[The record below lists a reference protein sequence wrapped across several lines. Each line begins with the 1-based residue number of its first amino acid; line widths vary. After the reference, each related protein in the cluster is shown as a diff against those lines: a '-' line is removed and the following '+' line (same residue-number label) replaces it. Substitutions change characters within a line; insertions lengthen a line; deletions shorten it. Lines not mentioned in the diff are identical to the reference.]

1 MILFG
6 AALLV
11 QKEHDAGRVSND
23 YGLNRSFSIT
33 FKMISH
39 KKGLLYRSYHM
50 QPQTFSMI
58 LSPNLP
64 PSPPPQKNNNKMI
77 NCVKIFLQ
85 QSKMRV

>member
-11 QKEHDAGRVSND
+11 QKEHDAGRVLND
-23 YGLNRSFSIT
+23 YGLSRSFSIT

-64 PSPPPQKNNNKMI
+64 PPLPPK
-77 NCVKIFLQ
+77 KIII
-85 QSKMRV
+85 RW